1 MTAVPLSQ
9 AWTNLPTFVDRAFR
23 EGAAPV
29 GIVVFGECRAYLIS
43 PEDYAAL
50 EVARGGAASPEP
62 VPELPAETKKEAD
75 RTRAAAS
82 AE

>member
-1 MTAVPLSQ
+1 MTAVPLSK
-9 AWTNLPTFVDRAFR
+9 AWSNLPTFVDRAFR

-29 GIVVFGECRAYLIS
+29 GIVVRGECRAYLIS

-50 EVARGGAASPEP
+50 EAARGGPASLEP
-62 VPELPAETKKEAD
+62 QEACAETKKEAD